1 MKRNY
6 DINNYIDTVKDNES
20 FFRKYYFHSIIDLNL
35 IKLDYI
41 LKYGLLSRKNI
52 EQKSLLSFYVHSIRS
67 YECKNGN
74 DYISLVDF
82 NSLVESKEG
91 CTFSQLF
98 EAFALHTL
106 TSLSVII
113 DRDITVSNKGILD
126 SCFDD
131 EVFALNNIEKSH
143 IKGIILPEHLAK
155 ESICNIPFLPGD
167 AYCYTETQINHLIDC
182 MEIYFNKK
190 IFRDELLD
198 SVKQVWQVYSNR
210 ERCSIA
216 SAVSFQKEKYGIDL
230 KDVLSKIINDLW
242 QEKLQV
248 ENPSYLDVIN
258 YINSDIQP
266 IYEIKQKCLK
276 KLN

>member
-1 MKRNY
+1 MQRNY
-6 DINNYIDTVKDNES
+6 DIKAYVDTVKDNES

-52 EQKSLLSFYVHSIRS
+52 EQRNLLSFYVHSIRS
-67 YECKNGN
+67 YDCKNGN

-91 CTFSQLF
+91 CAFSQLF

-106 TSLSVII
+106 TSLSIMI
-113 DRDITVSNKGILD
+113 DRDVTVSKKGVLE

-131 EVFALNNIEKSH
+131 EVFVRDYVDKSH
-143 IKGIILPEHLAK
+143 IKGIILPEHLVE

-167 AYCYTETQINHLIDC
+167 SYCYTETQINHLIDC
-182 MEIYFNKK
+182 MEAYFNKK
-190 IFRDELLD
+190 IFRDELLA
-198 SVKQVWQVYSNR
+198 SVKQAWQIRN
-210 ERCSIA
+210 ERCSIT
-216 SAVSFQKEKYGIDL
+216 SAVALQKERHGIDM
-230 KDVLSKIINDLW
+230 KDILSKLINGLW
-242 QEKLQV
+242 QEKLKV
-248 ENPSYLDVIN
+248 ENPSYIDVIN
-258 YINSDIQP
+258 YINNDIQP
-266 IYEIKQKCLK
+266 IYEINQKTLK